1 MWLCDR
7 ETSAD
12 APPFLKVLFTH
23 LRMRARTHMPR
34 ERASE
39 RGERERERERKRKR
53 ERARENVRTLFQVC
67 PAHHIV
73 SARQAYAH
81 LPCFLRPGYP
91 LPPRPSET
99 LQRRPR
105 RGRAPTSPAQAPR
118 TSQRTPP
125 ATARPGPA
133 HVAAPAVAHA
143 RPAPYSPTPN
153 SMGRTCEHKAERA
166 GPPVAEPPP
175 ERRKQEPRPPPSR
188 RHPRAPTRARPPPPA
203 TPLPHG
209 LHIGLFQQPIATKI
223 GHGPQSGH

>member
-1 MWLCDR
+1 MHAHTHTHTRTRPCAHARARTLAARESRQNILGGSCSLRPRRRETCADAPPFLKAPALWLCDR

-105 RGRAPTSPAQAPR
+105 P
-118 TSQRTPP
+118 
-125 ATARPGPA
+125 
-133 HVAAPAVAHA
+133 
-143 RPAPYSPTPN
+143 
-153 SMGRTCEHKAERA
+153 C
-166 GPPVAEPPP
+166 
-175 ERRKQEPRPPPSR
+175 
-188 RHPRAPTRARPPPPA
+188 
-203 TPLPHG
+203 L
-209 LHIGLFQQPIATKI
+209 
-223 GHGPQSGH
+223 